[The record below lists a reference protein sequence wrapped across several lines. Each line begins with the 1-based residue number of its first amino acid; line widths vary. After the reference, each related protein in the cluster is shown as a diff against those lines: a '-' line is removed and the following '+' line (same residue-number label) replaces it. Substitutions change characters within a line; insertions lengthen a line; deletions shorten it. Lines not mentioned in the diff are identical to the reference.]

1 MILFSQWQAQML
13 TMQDESSQS
22 GVKLTPMEISREVLG
37 VGKKT
42 RYLRGFGIGPKISSF
57 RSSAASQARDKE
69 VEKLRADLDKQ
80 NRELEIEREEQQ
92 KEREE
97 QQRKF
102 DEQEKKI
109 EEQRKMLED
118 QQIQFDMQQKRMED
132 LHSLVGQLL
141 QERNEGRN

>member
-1 MILFSQWQAQML
+1 ML

-80 NRELEIEREEQQ
+80 NREREEQQ
-92 KEREE
+92 QVREE

-109 EEQRKMLED
+109 EEHRKKFEEQR
-118 QQIQFDMQQKRMED
+118 IQFDMQQKRMED
-132 LHSLVGQLL
+132 LQSLVGQLL
-141 QERNEGRN
+141 QERNEGRNITSDI